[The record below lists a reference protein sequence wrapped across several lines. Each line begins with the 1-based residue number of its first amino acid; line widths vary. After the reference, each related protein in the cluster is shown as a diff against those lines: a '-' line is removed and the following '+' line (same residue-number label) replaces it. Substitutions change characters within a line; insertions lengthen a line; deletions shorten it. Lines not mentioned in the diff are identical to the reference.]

1 MLSSPLVALLKDG
14 RFMLEFVTSSGFCC
28 KVTVECYIRLVMQIC
43 CQVNFGRK
51 QSKETVDFRFIC
63 QRTLSNNSFASR
75 SRQVIGLMFDRRKV
89 IGLMLDRGKVIGLM
103 LDRGK
108 VIGLMLDRVKVIGLK
123 DKTR

>member
-14 RFMLEFVTSSGFCC
+14 RVLFEFVTSSGFCC

-43 CQVNFGRK
+43 CQVNLGRK

-63 QRTLSNNSFASR
+63 LQILSNNTFASR
-75 SRQVIGLMFDRRKV
+75 SRQ
-89 IGLMLDRGKVIGLM
+89 VIGLM

-108 VIGLMLDRVKVIGLK
+108 VIGLMLDRVKVIGLMLDRVKVIGLK